1 MQLSRIADDMNGGGV
16 LSMEISVSPVHG
28 RFVAEVA
35 GVDLSKPLDD
45 DYFDHIHDAFLEH
58 SILVFRGQALTNEQH
73 IAFSRR
79 FGELEIHTAK
89 HWLLPDFPEILVLSN
104 RGENGTRP
112 IVNGG
117 AYWHSDMT
125 YMAKPPLGSVLYALE
140 VPPEGGDTLYTDMYA
155 AYETLDEKTK
165 GRIENLE
172 VIHRYGDRY
181 QMMAS
186 DDNDRPPL
194 TPEQLAEV
202 PDVVHPMVRT
212 HPETGRKALF
222 VNEGFT
228 VAIVELAKDEGE
240 ALLEKLF
247 SHSVQPA
254 HVYRHRWQAG
264 DLVMWDN
271 RCTMHRATEYD
282 LRYDRAMHRT
292 TIQGDRPA

>member
-1 MQLSRIADDMNGGGV
+1 MEVKD
-16 LSMEISVSPVHG
+16 MEISISPVQG

-35 GVDLSKPLDD
+35 GVDLSKPMDD
-45 DYFDHIHDAFLEH
+45 SRFADIHDAFLGH
-58 SILVFRGQALTNEQH
+58 SILVFRGQKLGNEEH

-79 FGELEIHTAK
+79 FGDLEIHTAR
-89 HWLLPDFPEILVLSN
+89 HWLLPEFPEILVLSN
-104 RGENGTRP
+104 RGEKGTKP
-112 IVNGG
+112 IINGG

-125 YMAKPPLGSVLYALE
+125 YKSKPPLGSLLYALE
-140 VPPEGGDTLYTDMYA
+140 VPPEGGDTLFADMYA
-155 AYETLDEKTK
+155 AYETLDDETK
-165 GRIENLE
+165 LRVENLE

-186 DDNDRPPL
+186 VDKDRPPL
-194 TPEQLAEV
+194 TPKQLAEV
-202 PDVVHPMVRT
+202 PDVVHPAVRT

-222 VNEGFT
+222 VNEGF
-228 VAIVELAKDEGE
+228 AIGIVGLAQSESR

-271 RCTMHRATEYD
+271 RCTMHCATEYD
-282 LRYDRAMHRT
+282 LRHVRAMHRT
-292 TIQGDRPA
+292 TIQGDRPVAN

>member
-1 MQLSRIADDMNGGGV
+1 MEVED
-16 LSMEISVSPVHG
+16 MEITVSPVHG
-28 RFVAEVA
+28 RFVAELT
-35 GVDLSKPLDD
+35 GVDLSKPLHDD
-45 DYFDHIHDAFLEH
+45 HFAYIHDAFLEH
-58 SILVFRGQALTNEQH
+58 AILVFRAQTLSNEQH

-79 FGELEIHTAK
+79 FGELEIHPAK
-89 HWLLPDFPEILVLSN
+89 HWLLPDSPEILVLSN
-104 RGENGTRP
+104 RGEKGTKP

-125 YMAKPPLGSVLYALE
+125 YKAKPPLGSLLYAIK
-140 VPPEGGDTLYTDMYA
+140 VPPEGGDTLYTDMYT
-155 AYETLDEKTK
+155 AYETLDEQMKR
-165 GRIENLE
+165 RIEGLQI
-172 VIHRYGDRY
+172 IHRYGDRY
-181 QMMAS
+181 QKMAS
-186 DDNDRPPL
+186 VDKDRPAL

-202 PDVVHPMVRT
+202 PDVVHPAVRT

-228 VAIVELAKDEGE
+228 IGVAGMPKEESE

-247 SHSVQPA
+247 QHSVQPA

-282 LRYDRAMHRT
+282 LRHDRAMHRT
-292 TIQGDRPA
+292 TIQGDRPV